1 MNTGSL
7 TNGSYIVTGEQV
19 TDTLDN
25 IQAGLD
31 AVNDK
36 TDEYEYKNADYN
48 MMLNHI
54 EEVKGRDGEKLT
66 YEDWQVFFQD
76 AGVALS
82 PREYNETYNEW
93 TLHCKEFESK
103 NGSFTPDFIKK
114 QIKNHKQPLD
124 ILLKRSE
131 GIINKYENVFKPN
144 YLWEAIL
151 EVPTSGGGYY
161 EKFGALRNT
170 TVDESLLEDVIEG
183 ATDGAKGSLVRNHFR
198 AITNSSGV
206 EASDYQAIK
215 EYFAEYIGIDV
226 NDLVSAGSLGTE
238 NILRGVFTDTIMV
251 DDNIV
256 EGELPAIEGIPFRK
270 SKMLPDG
277 IVCFYIDGFDN
288 AIVAKLTSDIK
299 EYTGLNFVVEKDN
312 NKFPT
317 TLGEVQG
324 AKFIIEDI
332 GYQVIGRHQLLFLD
346 ITPDNADANGQ
357 MKPAGFTLLER
368 KRASLNR
375 QWKNVVR

>member
-19 TDTLDN
+19 ADTLDD
-25 IQAGLD
+25 IRVGLD

-36 TDEYEYKNADYN
+36 TNVYEYKNIDYAL
-48 MMLNHI
+48 MAGHI
-54 EEVKGRDGEKLT
+54 EKVRGRDGEKLT

-76 AGVALS
+76 AGVALT
-82 PREYNETYNEW
+82 PEEYNETYNEW

-114 QIKNHKQPLD
+114 QEKAHKNPLNV
-124 ILLKRSE
+124 LQKRSE

-151 EVPTSGGGYY
+151 EVPTTGGGYY

-170 TVDESLLEDVIEG
+170 AVDASLLEEVLDG
-183 ATDGAKGSLVRNHFR
+183 ASAGAKGSVIRNHFR
-198 AITNSSGV
+198 AIVNNTGV

-215 EYFAEYIGIDV
+215 EYFAEYIGVDV
-226 NDLVSAGSLGTE
+226 NDLKSVGSLGTE
-238 NILRGVFTDTIMV
+238 NMLRGVFTDTIMI

-256 EGELPAIEGIPFRK
+256 KGTLPVIEGVPFRQT
-270 SKMLPDG
+270 KMLPDG
-277 IVCFYIDGFDN
+277 IVGFYIDGFDN
-288 AIVAKLTSDIK
+288 PIVAELTSDIDK
-299 EYTGLNFVVEKDN
+299 YTGLNFVVEKDN
-312 NKFPT
+312 NKFPS

-324 AKFIIEDI
+324 AKFIIEDV
-332 GYQVIGRHQLLFLD
+332 GYQIIGRHQLLFLD
-346 ITPDNADANGQ
+346 ITPANADANGQ
-357 MKPAGFTLLER
+357 MKSAGFTLLER
-368 KRASLNR
+368 KKVSLNR
-375 QWKNVVR
+375 QWKNAIR